1 MKTST
6 TNLKL
11 FGDNYEKFETDPI
24 CFGGSSSVCDQH
36 AAVEAA
42 VIPRS
47 IHTDGGISVSRR
59 RAGRRSDVSLSPK
72 KENRSERIGK
82 ADLPY
87 TFGMIV
93 LDILAPIFLMI
104 GINYGSAANA
114 SLLGNFE
121 IVATTMIALL
131 AFRETVSKR
140 LWIAVSF
147 ITASSIIL
155 SFEGRGSF
163 QFSVGSLFVLLATAC
178 WGLENNCT
186 RSISDKS
193 TYEIVLL
200 KGLFSGSG
208 SFIIAMILGEQ
219 LPNVRYIILAM
230 LLGFVAY
237 GLSIFLYV
245 RAQHYLGAAKTSAY
259 YAINPFIGSFLSFV
273 LIGES
278 LTGTYFLGL
287 IIMIA
292 GTIFVVMPYPS

>member
-1 MKTST
+1 MKSSKPILYALGAAALYAINTPLSKLLLSRVPST
-6 TNLKL
+6 LMAAFLYLGAGLGVGLMYL
-11 FGDNYEKFETDPI
+11 F
-24 CFGGSSSVCDQH
+24 H
-36 AAVEAA
+36 
-42 VIPRS
+42 R
-47 IHTDGGISVSRR
+47 
-59 RAGRRSDVSLSPK
+59 K
-72 KENRSERIGK
+72 KENRSERTGK

-178 WGLENNCT
+178 WGLETTAPAAYPT
-186 RSISDKS
+186 RAPMR
-193 TYEIVLL
+193 
-200 KGLFSGSG
+200 
-208 SFIIAMILGEQ
+208 SFC
-219 LPNVRYIILAM
+219 
-230 LLGFVAY
+230 
-237 GLSIFLYV
+237 
-245 RAQHYLGAAKTSAY
+245 
-259 YAINPFIGSFLSFV
+259 
-273 LIGES
+273 
-278 LTGTYFLGL
+278 
-287 IIMIA
+287 
-292 GTIFVVMPYPS
+292 